1 MNPLG
6 NDSQTFGGHKHHQKN
21 VYPPFFK
28 ALEMLF
34 LHLAVSVVLIF
45 VSETAQNV
53 AENSCLGFQNIFL
66 QRF

>member
-1 MNPLG
+1 MIPRHLEATNIIKRMCILL
-6 NDSQTFGGHKHHQKN
+6 
-21 VYPPFFK
+21 FFK

-53 AENSCLGFQNIFL
+53 AENSCLGFQNIVL